1 MLILVGNCIAFVLIF
16 RSILT
21 SGNMVQTTSQK
32 ISRLQRARQG
42 AAILVLLGLTWL
54 FGVLAINDAKVVFQY
69 LFCIF
74 NSLQGLLVFI
84 FYCVLSKENRK
95 KYRSFWRN
103 KGTMLGRKGRITNL
117 KMNTPVQG
125 NHVEK
130 SYNESNSTKTN
141 TGESTF
147 VLSNSSIQSSENTR
161 RISSFEVPVVEW
173 NEISANAESVQDPES
188 AFTANEIVLKILN
201 PASVE
206 YTVKGKPHYVTIKQ
220 ITLKNNV
227 KN

>member
-1 MLILVGNCIAFVLIF
+1 MSFSCRLHGVPFLVSFLAPVMLILVGNCIAFVLIF

-21 SGNMVQTTSQK
+21 LGNKVTNSQT

-42 AAILVLLGLTWL
+42 AAILVLLVLTWL

-103 KGTMLGRKGRITNL
+103 KGTMLGRKGRNTNL
-117 KMNTPVQG
+117 EMDTTVQG
-125 NHVEK
+125 NHAEE
-130 SYNESNSTKTN
+130 SYNESNSTSTN
-141 TGESTF
+141 TG
-147 VLSNSSIQSSENTR
+147 
-161 RISSFEVPVVEW
+161 
-173 NEISANAESVQDPES
+173 
-188 AFTANEIVLKILN
+188 
-201 PASVE
+201 
-206 YTVKGKPHYVTIKQ
+206 
-220 ITLKNNV
+220 
-227 KN
+227 

>member
-1 MLILVGNCIAFVLIF
+1 MINGHQWSQHIFINNKIYYILSFSCRLHGVPFLVSFLAPVMLILVGNCIAFVLIF

-74 NSLQGLLVFI
+74 NSLQGLLVFV

-103 KGTMLGRKGRITNL
+103 KGTMLGRKGRNTNL
-117 KMNTPVQG
+117 EMDTTVQG
-125 NHVEK
+125 NHAEE
-130 SYNESNSTKTN
+130 SYNESNSTSTN
-141 TGESTF
+141 TG
-147 VLSNSSIQSSENTR
+147 
-161 RISSFEVPVVEW
+161 
-173 NEISANAESVQDPES
+173 
-188 AFTANEIVLKILN
+188 
-201 PASVE
+201 
-206 YTVKGKPHYVTIKQ
+206 
-220 ITLKNNV
+220 
-227 KN
+227 